1 MNEKTIRIGDRELQV
16 LGSMQE
22 IMAETELK
30 NSRDGLTS
38 KELIERAPFRNIDE
52 VIYTLRFME
61 SKGLVRFNLNNQ
73 KWKWVAKEK
82 TGLEFLST
90 EKLIKRGESA

>member
-1 MNEKTIRIGDRELQV
+1 MTRLKEKKGDFVNEKTIRIGNREFQV

-38 KELIERAPFRNIDE
+38 KELLERAPFRNIDE
-52 VIYTLRFME
+52 VINTLRFME
-61 SKGLVRFNLNNQ
+61 SKGLVKFNLNNK
-73 KWKWVAKEK
+73 KWTFVKHDGE
-82 TGLEFLST
+82 
-90 EKLIKRGESA
+90 RGG

>member
-1 MNEKTIRIGDRELQV
+1 MNDKTIRIGNREFQV
-16 LGSMQE
+16 LGSMQA

-38 KELIERAPFRNIDE
+38 KELLAAAPFRNIDE
-52 VIYTLRFME
+52 VIDTLRFME

-73 KWKWVAKEK
+73 KWILVGGEEK
-82 TGLEFLST
+82 
-90 EKLIKRGESA
+90 